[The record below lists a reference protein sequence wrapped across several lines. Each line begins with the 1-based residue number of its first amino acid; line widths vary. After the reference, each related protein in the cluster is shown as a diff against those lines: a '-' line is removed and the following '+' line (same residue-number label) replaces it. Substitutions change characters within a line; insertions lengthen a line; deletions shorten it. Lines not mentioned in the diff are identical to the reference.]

1 MELPRRVVRRA
12 VSCEDLALAVQ
23 VDEKVKPVP
32 LSEDEQRILKQIE
45 EQFYEHD
52 PAFAEKVSAPGL
64 YRPAFR
70 KARWSVLGLVGSLVA
85 LVLTLQ
91 VHFLLAFVCF
101 AAMLVFA
108 FFIEDSLRKVS
119 RAGLNGVRTSVNQRR
134 RAPGS
139 STGQ

>member
-1 MELPRRVVRRA
+1 M
-12 VSCEDLALAVQ
+12 
-23 VDEKVKPVP
+23 P

-70 KARWSVLGLVGSLVA
+70 KARWSVLGLVASLIA

-108 FFIEDSLRKVS
+108 FVIEDSLRKVG
-119 RAGLNGVRTSVNQRR
+119 RAGLNGVRTSVSQRKQ
-134 RAPGS
+134 AADQADKPAD
-139 STGQ
+139 GQ